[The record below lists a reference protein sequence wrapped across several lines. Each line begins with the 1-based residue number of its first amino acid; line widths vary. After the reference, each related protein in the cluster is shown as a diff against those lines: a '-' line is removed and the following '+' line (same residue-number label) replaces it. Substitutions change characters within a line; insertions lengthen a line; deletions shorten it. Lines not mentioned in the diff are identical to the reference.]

1 MAENPRHGDEIIV
14 KKKGSL
20 GGERLIA
27 SREFQA
33 FLDDLAGESDQLVD
47 VTDLVQLIAIAS
59 DQNQQLHSEIVR
71 TNKIINSNIQLIA
84 TMQSEIQGLQ
94 SNLVT
99 LSKKLNNVEQLANVD

>member
-33 FLDDLAGESDQLVD
+33 FLDDLAGESDQLTGVS
-47 VTDLVQLIAIAS
+47 DLAQLIAVAS
-59 DQNQQLHSEIVR
+59 DQNQQLHSELVR
-71 TNKIINSNIQLIA
+71 SNKRVNANNQLIA
-84 TMQSEIQGLQ
+84 LMQSEIQSLQ
-94 SNLVT
+94 SNLVA
-99 LSKKLNNVEQLANVD
+99 LSKKLNNVEQIANVS